1 MTAIAIGFG
10 QTSTLDPVGSATAS
24 SNASTGVLAITGGG
38 TYPDQRTGD
47 HTGDTFLVSK
57 DLNSDGPIAL
67 AACFCNGTRILTD
80 RGKIPVQRLAVGDRV
95 VTADGTSRPVRRIGH
110 HRLDLAHHPEPERV
124 RPILICAGAIARQVP
139 HRDLYV
145 SPDQTLLL
153 DDVLVPARLLINGAS
168 IRGEA
173 ARKAV
178 TYYHVELDTHDIRSA
193 GNLATE
199 SALGTGDDA
208 LFEHRSAA
216 LILHPDLT
224 NDQDRPTLR
233 SGRRFVD
240 APDLVEPIWRRLA
253 QRSPLLGLD
262 LPADVETT
270 NDPGLH
276 VVCAKR
282 TIKPISRQDG
292 HYIFVLPRTEGPI
305 HLVSHTARPCDLKP
319 WVEDRRRLGVL
330 VSKLTLKHG
339 DEVDLIPLDDP
350 QMADGWWAIERD
362 RSMLRRWTNGDAVI
376 PSPVN
381 GPAVLEITID
391 SVPDY
396 LVGQPAGTAAAHASA
411 MTKAA

>member
-1 MTAIAIGFG
+1 MTAIAIRFG
-10 QTSTLDPVGSATAS
+10 QTSTRAPVGSATAS
-24 SNASTGVLAITGGG
+24 STGMLAITGGG
-38 TYPDQRTGD
+38 SYTDPRTGD
-47 HTGDTFLVSK
+47 HAGDTFLVPK
-57 DLNSDGPIAL
+57 DSNGDTPIAL
-67 AACFCNGTRILTD
+67 AACFCNGTRIVTD
-80 RGKIPVQRLAVGDRV
+80 RGQIPVQRLAVGDRV
-95 VTADGTSRPVRRIGH
+95 VTADGTSRPVRRISH
-110 HRLDLAHHPEPERV
+110 HRFDLVHHPEPERV

-168 IRGEA
+168 IRREV

-178 TYYHVELDTHDIRSA
+178 TYFHVELDTHDIRSA
-193 GNLATE
+193 DNLATE
-199 SALGTGDDA
+199 SALGTGDGA

-224 NDQDRPTLR
+224 NDQNQPTLR

-253 QRSPLLGLD
+253 QRSALLGLD
-262 LPADVETT
+262 LPADVQTT

-330 VSKLTLKHG
+330 VSKLTLRQG
-339 DEVDLIPLDDP
+339 DEVDLIPLDHP
-350 QMADGWWAIERD
+350 RIADGWWAIERD

-376 PSPVN
+376 PGPVN

-391 SVPDY
+391 GTPDY
-396 LVGQPAGTAAAHASA
+396 LAGQPTATAAAHSSN